1 MAKQRD
7 NKYRIQAVE
16 RALTI
21 LQCFHAER
29 LEMSMMEIAGILE
42 LNKSTTFRMVSTLCD
57 MGFLEKLANGKY
69 ALGTEIIRLGHLV
82 SEDMTLLRA
91 AQPIM
96 DELFH
101 HCGETVAICR
111 YSNGQM
117 ICIGRVESQ
126 KPLKCVCTVGA
137 DVPVL
142 LGGTGRSAAAF
153 LSDSELSRCIETQK
167 RIGNPVCGKE
177 ELRAVVKRTRSNGY
191 YISHSE
197 LDDAINALGL
207 PIFGKNGVV
216 LGSLS
221 IVAPSSRMSDE
232 VTWELLPEARRS
244 AQRISERMGYDGN
257 MLNSKG
263 E

>member
-1 MAKQRD
+1 
-7 NKYRIQAVE
+7 
-16 RALTI
+16 
-21 LQCFHAER
+21 
-29 LEMSMMEIAGILE
+29 
-42 LNKSTTFRMVSTLCD
+42 
-57 MGFLEKLANGKY
+57 
-69 ALGTEIIRLGHLV
+69 
-82 SEDMTLLRA
+82 
-91 AQPIM
+91 
-96 DELFH
+96 
-101 HCGETVAICR
+101 
-111 YSNGQM
+111 
-117 ICIGRVESQ
+117 
-126 KPLKCVCTVGA
+126 
-137 DVPVL
+137 
-142 LGGTGRSAAAF
+142 

-177 ELRAVVKRTRSNGY
+177 ELRAVVKRARSNGY